1 MGQYV
6 ALLRYGCRETQDKV
20 GQNYSNIVEVLPLV
34 SATGR
39 RKRAVAQV
47 LLIPKTGGN
56 EEKPNVN
63 GRDINKYMQLNV
75 TTVSNIESPLSV
87 LKLENRYNAFVKVT
101 GGGII
106 GQAQAIRLGIARA
119 LCKIKV
125 DPNYSI
131 SIDSNV
137 NEEDGPINDPN
148 YIKLLKNEGFLTQD
162 SRCKERKKYSL
173 KKARRAP
180 QFSKR

>member
-1 MGQYV
+1 M
-6 ALLRYGCRETQDKV
+6 E
-20 GQNYSNIVEVLPLV
+20 SLPLV

-56 EEKPNVN
+56 EEKPIVN

-119 LCKIKV
+119 LSKIKT

-131 SIDSNV
+131 NIDSSI
-137 NEEDGPINDPN
+137 NEEGPINDPN

>member
-1 MGQYV
+1 
-6 ALLRYGCRETQDKV
+6 
-20 GQNYSNIVEVLPLV
+20 
-34 SATGR
+34 
-39 RKRAVAQV
+39 
-47 LLIPKTGGN
+47 
-56 EEKPNVN
+56 
-63 GRDINKYMQLNV
+63 
-75 TTVSNIESPLSV
+75 LSV

-131 SIDSNV
+131 SINSNV
-137 NEEDGPINDPN
+137 NKEDGPINDPN

>member
-1 MGQYV
+1 
-6 ALLRYGCRETQDKV
+6 
-20 GQNYSNIVEVLPLV
+20 VESLPLV

-56 EEKPNVN
+56 EEKPIVN

-119 LCKIKV
+119 LSKIKT

-131 SIDSNV
+131 NIDYSV
-137 NEEDGPINDPN
+137 NEEGPINDPN

>member
-1 MGQYV
+1 
-6 ALLRYGCRETQDKV
+6 
-20 GQNYSNIVEVLPLV
+20 VESLPLV

-47 LLIPKTGGN
+47 LLIPKTGGKD
-56 EEKPNVN
+56 EKPSVN

-106 GQAQAIRLGIARA
+106 GQSQAIRLGIARA
-119 LCKIKV
+119 LSKIKT
-125 DPNYSI
+125 DPNYSFN
-131 SIDSNV
+131 IDSSV
-137 NEEDGPINDPN
+137 NEEGPINDPN

>member
-1 MGQYV
+1 MG
-6 ALLRYGCRETQDKV
+6 DKV

>member
-1 MGQYV
+1 M
-6 ALLRYGCRETQDKV
+6 E
-20 GQNYSNIVEVLPLV
+20 SLPLV

-56 EEKPNVN
+56 EEKPIVN

-119 LCKIKV
+119 LSKIKT

-131 SIDSNV
+131 NIDSSV
-137 NEEDGPINDPN
+137 NEEGPINDPN

>member
-1 MGQYV
+1 
-6 ALLRYGCRETQDKV
+6 
-20 GQNYSNIVEVLPLV
+20 VESLPLV

-56 EEKPNVN
+56 EEKPIVN

-119 LCKIKV
+119 LSKIKT

-131 SIDSNV
+131 NIDSSV
-137 NEEDGPINDPN
+137 NEEGPINDPN